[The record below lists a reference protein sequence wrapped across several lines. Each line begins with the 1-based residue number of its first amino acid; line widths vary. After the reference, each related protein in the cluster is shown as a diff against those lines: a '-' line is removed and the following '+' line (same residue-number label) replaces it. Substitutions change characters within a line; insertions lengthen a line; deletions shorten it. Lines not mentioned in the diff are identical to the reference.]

1 MKIGVLALQGAVSE
15 HLKMIEQCGHQA
27 VPVKTTEQLNQVQ
40 KLIIPGGE
48 STTIGRLLSR
58 YRLKEKIVQLYQS
71 SNIPIFGTCA
81 GMILLAKNIEGV
93 EQDTMGLIDVSVR
106 RNAFGRQIDSFET
119 DLNISV
125 LKPRVFKGIF
135 IRAPFI
141 TKVGKNVET
150 LCCYD
155 GNIVLAQEGNI
166 IVSSFHPELGN
177 DIRIHQ
183 YFINL
188 QKT

>member
-71 SNIPIFGTCA
+71 SNIP
-81 GMILLAKNIEGV
+81 
-93 EQDTMGLIDVSVR
+93 
-106 RNAFGRQIDSFET
+106 
-119 DLNISV
+119 
-125 LKPRVFKGIF
+125 
-135 IRAPFI
+135 
-141 TKVGKNVET
+141 
-150 LCCYD
+150 
-155 GNIVLAQEGNI
+155 
-166 IVSSFHPELGN
+166 
-177 DIRIHQ
+177 
-183 YFINL
+183 
-188 QKT
+188 

>member
-1 MKIGVLALQGAVSE
+1 
-15 HLKMIEQCGHQA
+15 
-27 VPVKTTEQLNQVQ
+27 
-40 KLIIPGGE
+40 
-48 STTIGRLLSR
+48 
-58 YRLKEKIVQLYQS
+58 
-71 SNIPIFGTCA
+71 
-81 GMILLAKNIEGV
+81 MILLAKNIEGV

-125 LKPRVFKGIF
+125 LKPPVFKGIF

-141 TKVGKNVET
+141 SKVGKFVET

-155 GNIVLAQEGNI
+155 WNIVLAQEGNI